1 MAIIYGNMRY
11 DFKGRK
17 RKPLPRKSSK
27 RKATSKGETPS
38 MSPRMKEIKEFNEKY
53 PSYSG
58 KAKASEPALV
68 EEDSYKEEAKSK
80 YTVAIAYNKG
90 SYQIIPKEDLEH
102 IGK

>member
-1 MAIIYGNMRY
+1 MRY

-17 RKPLPRKSSK
+17 RKPLPRKS
-27 RKATSKGETPS
+27 RKHTKSQEVKVPA
-38 MSPRMKEIKEFNEKY
+38 MSSRMKEINAFNDKY

-58 KAKASEPALV
+58 KAQAAEPALAQD
-68 EEDSYKEEAKSK
+68 ESYKEEAKKK

-90 SYQIIPKEDLEH
+90 SYQIIPREDLEH

>member
-1 MAIIYGNMRY
+1 MRY
-11 DFKGRK
+11 DFKGKK
-17 RKPLPRKSSK
+17 RKPLPRKSNK
-27 RKATSKGETPS
+27 RKLSSKVTKATP
-38 MSPRMKEIKEFNEKY
+38 SPRMQEIKAFNDKY

-68 EEDSYKEEAKSK
+68 EDDSYKEEAKSK